1 MDTPHIILASQSP
14 RRQDLLTRMGVTF
27 TVVPSHYEERLDES
41 RPPEA
46 VAMELALGKALDVAA
61 RHPEAIVIGS
71 DTVVA
76 VDGRQMEKPRDED
89 DAREMLTALSGRES
103 TVSTGVAVVK
113 LASGEQFVRVSTARV
128 YFKPDSEVVARLREA
143 YLATG
148 DWHDKAAGYGI
159 QSGAHTLIDRID
171 GDYTTIVGLPTELL
185 ATMLAEFGVTAS
197 PSRSIAQYPSPAI

>member
-1 MDTPHIILASQSP
+1 MNTSQNIPIILASKSP

-27 TVVPSHYEERLDES
+27 TVVPSRYDEQLDERRS
-41 RPPEA
+41 PDD
-46 VAMELALGKALDVAA
+46 VAMELALGKALDVADT
-61 RHPEAIVIGS
+61 HPEAIVIGS

-103 TVSTGVAVVK
+103 TVSTGVALVQ
-113 LASGEQFVRVSTARV
+113 LANGIQTVRVSTAKV
-128 YFKPDSEVVARLREA
+128 YFKPDSEAVARLREA

-185 ATMLAEFGVTAS
+185 GSMLADIGIDAHPVHDTPPFA
-197 PSRSIAQYPSPAI
+197 

>member
-1 MDTPHIILASQSP
+1 MNTSQNIPIILASQSP
-14 RRQDLLTRMGVTF
+14 RRQDLLSRMGVTF
-27 TVVPSHYEERLDES
+27 TVVPSRYDEQLDERRS
-41 RPPEA
+41 PED

-61 RHPEAIVIGS
+61 AHPKAIVIGS

-103 TVSTGVAVVK
+103 TVSTGVALVQ
-113 LASGEQFVRVSTARV
+113 LANGIQTVRVSTAKV
-128 YFKPDSEVVARLREA
+128 YFKPDSEAVARLREA

-185 ATMLAEFGVTAS
+185 GSMLADIGIDAHPVHDTPPFA
-197 PSRSIAQYPSPAI
+197 

>member
-1 MDTPHIILASQSP
+1 MNTSQNIPIILASKSP

-27 TVVPSHYEERLDES
+27 TVVPSRYDEQLDERRS
-41 RPPEA
+41 PDD
-46 VAMELALGKALDVAA
+46 VAMELALGKALDVADT
-61 RHPEAIVIGS
+61 HPEAIVIGS

-103 TVSTGVAVVK
+103 TVSTGVALVQ
-113 LASGEQFVRVSTARV
+113 LANGIQTVRVSTAKV
-128 YFKPDSEVVARLREA
+128 YFKQDSEAVARLREA

-185 ATMLAEFGVTAS
+185 GSMLADIGIDAHPVHDTPPLA
-197 PSRSIAQYPSPAI
+197 